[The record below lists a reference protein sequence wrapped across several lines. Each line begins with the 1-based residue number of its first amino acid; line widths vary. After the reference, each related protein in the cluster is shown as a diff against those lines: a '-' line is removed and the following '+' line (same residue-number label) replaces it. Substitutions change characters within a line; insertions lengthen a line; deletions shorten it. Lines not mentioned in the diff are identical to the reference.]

1 MASRIDRARKFA
13 EHAHRSV
20 NHRRKYTGEAY
31 ITHPAAVAELVAGV
45 TRDEA
50 TICAAWLHDVI
61 EDTPVTLDMIG
72 KEFGNRVERL
82 VAQLTDISKPED
94 GNRTTRKK
102 IDREHIRQACAQAK
116 TVKLADLIDN
126 AGSITKYDPQFARIY
141 MEEKRLLLEVLKE
154 GDQTLYRMAEAI
166 ISNYFAS

>member
-1 MASRIDRARKFA
+1 MASRIDRARQFA

-31 ITHPAAVAELVAGV
+31 ITHPAAVAELVASV

-82 VAQLTDISKPED
+82 VAQLSDISKPED
-94 GNRTTRKK
+94 G
-102 IDREHIRQACAQAK
+102 
-116 TVKLADLIDN
+116 
-126 AGSITKYDPQFARIY
+126 
-141 MEEKRLLLEVLKE
+141 
-154 GDQTLYRMAEAI
+154 
-166 ISNYFAS
+166 